1 MKIVKK
7 LVVVLVVLF
16 LLGLIGIFVY
26 FNFIQEDKI
35 LILTYHG
42 VVEKILDDPAIT
54 VDISEQRFEEQIKW
68 LYDNDFKSLSMEEFY
83 EWKVNGKKL
92 PRKSVLIT
100 FDDGWSN
107 FYSNAM
113 PILEKYDTK
122 ATVFVLWK
130 YSENASKDE
139 NIYLTMDQV
148 EDIRKNHPLM
158 EIHSHSYDLH
168 VREKAESQKYDIYDE
183 DMKKVREFDNKT
195 NFYAYPFGERDE
207 QYIRALKDN
216 NFKMAFTFGPYD
228 FAKRSDDNYQVP
240 RYGMYESTQDW
251 KFKLKMILEM

>member
-68 LYDNDFKSLSMEEFY
+68 LYDNDFKSLSMVEVY

-113 PILEKYDTK
+113 PIL
-122 ATVFVLWK
+122 
-130 YSENASKDE
+130 
-139 NIYLTMDQV
+139 
-148 EDIRKNHPLM
+148 
-158 EIHSHSYDLH
+158 
-168 VREKAESQKYDIYDE
+168 
-183 DMKKVREFDNKT
+183 
-195 NFYAYPFGERDE
+195 
-207 QYIRALKDN
+207 
-216 NFKMAFTFGPYD
+216 
-228 FAKRSDDNYQVP
+228 
-240 RYGMYESTQDW
+240 
-251 KFKLKMILEM
+251 

>member
-1 MKIVKK
+1 MKLVKK
-7 LVVVLVVLF
+7 LIVIMGVLI

-54 VDISEQRFEEQIKW
+54 VDINEERFEEQIKW
-68 LYDNDFKSLSMEEFY
+68 LYDNDFKSLTMEEFY

-107 FYSNAM
+107 FYFNAM
-113 PILEKYDTK
+113 PILEKYDMK

-130 YSENASKDE
+130 YSENATEDD
-139 NIYLTMDQV
+139 NVYLTLDQI
-148 EDIRKNHPLM
+148 EDIRKNHSLI
-158 EIHSHSYDLH
+158 EIHSHSFDLH
-168 VREKAESQKYDIYDE
+168 VREKAESKDYDIYDE
-183 DMKKVREFDNKT
+183 DIKLVRGFDEQT
-195 NFYAYPFGERDE
+195 QFYAYPFGERDD
-207 QYIRALKDN
+207 QYIKALKDN
-216 NFKMAFTFGPYD
+216 NFKLAFTFGPYD
-228 FAKRSDDNYQVP
+228 FARKGDDNYQIP
-240 RYGMYESTQDW
+240 RFGMYESTPNW
-251 KFKLKMILEM
+251 KFKLKMLLEI